1 MIDLSNE
8 TALVTGGTRNIG
20 LSIAKNLKAAGA
32 RVGIIGGSDPE
43 ALEKAIKILKGGDGD
58 VMGML
63 VNVADEKAVIGAYDK
78 IEAGLGPVS
87 ILVNGAAKRPHEP
100 LKEINLES
108 WNAVLGVI
116 LTGAFF
122 TSRELFTR
130 LPQERRGSIIN
141 IGGLSAHRP
150 AKDRAHVISAKAGLV
165 GLTRALAEEGLGR
178 IRVNCIVPGVID
190 TQRLLGQNPPQFDE
204 DSKYASG
211 TPEDVARAVTALA
224 DPQDVYVTGQTLHV
238 NGGRLMP

>member
-32 RVGIIGGSDPE
+32 KVGIIGGSDPE
-43 ALEKAIKILKGGDGD
+43 VLEKAIETLKRGNGD

-63 VNVADEKAVIGAYDK
+63 ANVADEKAVIEAYDK

-100 LKEINLES
+100 LKEISRES
-108 WNAVLGVI
+108 WNAVLDVI

-122 TSRELFTR
+122 ASRELFTR
-130 LPQERRGSIIN
+130 LPQERQGSVIN
-141 IGGLSAHRP
+141 VGGLSAHRP
-150 AKDRAHVISAKAGLV
+150 AKDRAHVISAKAGLI

-178 IRVNCIVPGVID
+178 IRVNCVVPGVID
-190 TQRLLGQNPPQFDE
+190 TQRLPDQNPPQFDE

-211 TPEDVARAVTALA
+211 TPEDVARAVVTFA
-224 DPQDVYVTGQTLHV
+224 DPRDIYITGQILHV
-238 NGGRLMP
+238 NGGRLMS

>member
-224 DPQDVYVTGQTLHV
+224 DPQDVYVTGQILHV

>member
-100 LKEINLES
+100 LKEINRES

-141 IGGLSAHRP
+141 IGGLSAHCP

-190 TQRLLGQNPPQFDE
+190 TQRLPGQNPPQFDE
-204 DSKYASG
+204 NSKYASG
-211 TPEDVARAVTALA
+211 TPEDVARAVAALA

>member
-1 MIDLSNE
+1 MINLSNE

-43 ALEKAIKILKGGDGD
+43 ALEEALKALKGRDGEA
-58 VMGML
+58 MGML
-63 VNVADEKAVIGAYDK
+63 ANVADEKAGIGAYDT
-78 IEAGLGPVS
+78 IEAELGPVS
-87 ILVNGAAKRPHEP
+87 ILINGAAKRPHEP
-100 LKEINLES
+100 LKEISRES
-108 WNAVLGVI
+108 WNAVLDVI

-178 IRVNCIVPGVID
+178 IRVNCVVPGVID
-190 TQRLLGQNPPQFDE
+190 TQRLPGQKPPQFDE

-224 DPQDVYVTGQTLHV
+224 DPRDVYVTGQILHV

>member
-1 MIDLSNE
+1 
-8 TALVTGGTRNIG
+8 
-20 LSIAKNLKAAGA
+20 
-32 RVGIIGGSDPE
+32 
-43 ALEKAIKILKGGDGD
+43 
-58 VMGML
+58 MGML
-63 VNVADEKAVIGAYDK
+63 VNVADEKAVMGAYDK

-100 LKEINLES
+100 LKEISRES
-108 WNAVLGVI
+108 WNSVLDVI

-178 IRVNCIVPGVID
+178 IRVNCVVPGVIEH
-190 TQRLLGQNPPQFDE
+190 TAPARPKTTPVRRRLKICLG
-204 DSKYASG
+204 YA
-211 TPEDVARAVTALA
+211 
-224 DPQDVYVTGQTLHV
+224 
-238 NGGRLMP
+238 